1 MSKNSPRLL
10 WKNSGSNRFSCYIY
24 SFTTFLSCIL
34 RQPNQIGQLKN
45 AQMQLPICL
54 KVVHD
59 FSEKIPDRIKVRRI
73 SILLQLFYLASY
85 DNQIRLGS
93 LRTRKCSCPY
103 VQKQST
109 TSLKKFLIEY
119 IFVLYLFFYNFFI
132 LHPTTTK
139 SDWAA

>member
-1 MSKNSPRLL
+1 MSKSSPRLL
-10 WKNSGSNRFSCYIY
+10 WKNSGSIRVSCYIY
-24 SFTTFLSCIL
+24 SFTTLLSCIL

-45 AQMQLPICL
+45 ARMQLPICP

-59 FSEKIPDRIKVRRI
+59 FFGKIPDQIDFRLI

-109 TSLKKFLIEY
+109 TSLKKFRIKK
-119 IFVLYLFFYNFFI
+119 IFVLYLFFYNF
-132 LHPTTTK
+132 
-139 SDWAA
+139 